1 MVAIK
6 KDQSLSTTGITE
18 VKKRAKRT
26 NLSSSLSSSHPQE
39 SQPLRKVRIIV
50 NDPYATDD
58 DSSDDE
64 DLVLFPK
71 PRKMKRIV
79 HEINFPPL
87 ESSPEVSEGSSQDS
101 TKTVSKKGTSGS
113 ATASPRLLIKKP
125 VGVRQRK
132 WGKWAAEIRH
142 PITKNR
148 TWLGTFDTLEE
159 AAKAYDVK
167 KLEYDALVSRSD
179 SNNVKSS
186 SEMSQCSRSSPV
198 VPVEQDDTTSAS
210 ASVLTCVNTDD
221 LVLVTEEDKT
231 VTTTT
236 TTTNAGGNKD
246 VLFDFDFTDLQI
258 PDLGF
263 FAEEQQHD
271 LDFDCF
277 LTDDRLED
285 DYGLLDD
292 IHGFEDNGPSELPDF
307 DFPDV
312 DELELAD
319 SNYGFLDQHAPR
331 NITSCPLKSFAAS

>member
-1 MVAIK
+1 MVAIR
-6 KDQSLSTTGITE
+6 KDQSLSTGITE
-18 VKKRAKRT
+18 MKKRAKRT
-26 NLSSSLSSSHPQE
+26 TLSSSSHPQE

-64 DLVLFPK
+64 ELVFPK

-79 HEINFPPL
+79 HEINFPTM

-101 TKTVSKKGTSGS
+101 TKTVNKKGTS
-113 ATASPRLLIKKP
+113 ASPRPRLLIKKP

-142 PITKNR
+142 PITKTR

-167 KLEYDALVSRSD
+167 KLEYDALVSGSV
-179 SNNVKSS
+179 SVSENNVKSS

-198 VPVEQDDTTSAS
+198 VPVEQDDTSAS
-210 ASVLTCVNTDD
+210 ALTCVNSDD
-221 LVLVTEEDKT
+221 VVVVTKEDKT
-231 VTTTT
+231 IT
-236 TTTNAGGNKD
+236 TTTNAGGNKE

-263 FAEEQQHD
+263 FAEEQHD

-277 LTDDRLED
+277 LTDDRLDED
-285 DYGLLDD
+285 FGLLDD

-319 SNYGFLDQHAPR
+319 SNFGFLDQLAPL